1 MENSSESVM
10 LTWKDV
16 IAEQKSQDYFKNII
30 SFVKQERAQGKI
42 IYPPSHEVFNAFR
55 FTEFSDIKVVIIGQD
70 PYHEPGQA
78 HGLCFSVQDNV
89 RFPPSLVNIFKE
101 LSAEYPGYRIPAT
114 GSLINWAKQGV
125 FLLNNVLTVEQ
136 GRANSHKDIGWHHFT
151 DEVIRVINERLEG
164 VVFML
169 WGSFAQKK
177 CAFVDPER
185 HCILRS
191 VHPSPL
197 SAHRGFFGCNHFRL
211 ANDYLVAHGKTPID
225 WQL

>member
-1 MENSSESVM
+1 M
-10 LTWKDV
+10 
-16 IAEQKSQDYFKNII
+16 
-30 SFVKQERAQGKI
+30 
-42 IYPPSHEVFNAFR
+42 
-55 FTEFSDIKVVIIGQD
+55 VIIGQD